1 MRGLPVVYMQL
12 FKALFRYFVCMKQ
25 LSILL
30 GLLVIT
36 VSNVVAQNGSAKQ
49 SPYQQ
54 FPDNPPLN
62 ILLVDSVTSFTK
74 DKFKKNKPVFLI
86 LFSPDCDHCKH
97 ETEDIIRN
105 IDKLKDVHIV
115 MATSQPFEKMKE
127 FYKHYQLEKYK
138 NITVGRDRQY
148 MLISYFDI
156 SSLPMIAIY
165 DKKHKLIKRHEGTMT
180 VADMLTYIK

>member
-1 MRGLPVVYMQL
+1 MRQL
-12 FKALFRYFVCMKQ
+12 A
-25 LSILL
+25 ILL
-30 GLLVIT
+30 MFLVAGISST
-36 VSNVVAQNGSAKQ
+36 EAQNGTTKQ

-62 ILLVDSVTSFTK
+62 LLLLDSSSTFTK
-74 DKFKKNKPVFLI
+74 AQFKKNKPVFLI

-127 FYKHYQLEKYK
+127 FYKNYKLEQYK

-165 DKKHKLIKRHEGTMT
+165 DKKHKLIKRHEGTMS
-180 VADMLTYIK
+180 VADMLTYLK

>member
-1 MRGLPVVYMQL
+1 
-12 FKALFRYFVCMKQ
+12 MKQ

-30 GLLVIT
+30 VLFFAVISST
-36 VSNVVAQNGSAKQ
+36 VAQNGTTKQ

-62 ILLVDSVTSFTK
+62 ILLVDSTTTFTK
-74 DKFKKNKPVFLI
+74 EQFKKNKPVFLI

-127 FYKHYQLEKYK
+127 FYKTYKLDKYK

-148 MLISYFDI
+148 MLITYFDI

-180 VADMLTYIK
+180 VADMLTYLK